1 MLYTIG
7 YERSNIADFVATLRF
22 SGVNVLADIRDRAQ
36 SRRPGFSKSAL
47 SEALSKAGIEY
58 IHLRDLGDPKEGRE
72 AARRGDFSE
81 FRRIFAGVMASDEA
95 NSAIRQIEE
104 LLIDSSVCL
113 MCYERDEKT
122 CHRKI
127 VSDDLKKR
135 TGIPVKHLGVADG
148 ASIRSVVRR
157 VHDTH
162 QGATAPL

>member
-7 YERSNIADFVATLRF
+7 YERSSLSDFVTTLQL

-47 SEALSKAGIEY
+47 SEALLKANIRY
-58 IHLRDLGDPKEGRE
+58 IHFKELGDPKEGRE
-72 AARRGDFSE
+72 AARRGDFVE
-81 FRRIFAGVMASDEA
+81 FRRVFSKVMASDEA
-95 NSAIRQIEE
+95 NSAVLKIAE
-104 LLIDSSVCL
+104 LLKESNVCL

-135 TGIPVKHLGVADG
+135 TGAPVTHLGVADG
-148 ASIRSVVRR
+148 ASNRTVVRR
-157 VHDTH
+157 MHDTH

>member
-7 YERSNIADFVATLRF
+7 YERSSLSDFIATLRLT
-22 SGVNVLADIRDRAQ
+22 GVNVLADIRDRAQ

-47 SEALSKAGIEY
+47 SEALNKANIQY
-58 IHLRDLGDPKEGRE
+58 IHLKELGDPKEGRE
-72 AARRGDFSE
+72 AARRGDFGE
-81 FRRIFAGVMASDEA
+81 FRRVFSKVMASDEA
-95 NSAIRQIEE
+95 NSAVLKIAE
-104 LLIDSSVCL
+104 LLKESNVCL

-135 TGIPVKHLGVADG
+135 TGTPVTHLGVADG
-148 ASIRSVVRR
+148 ASIRTVVRR

-162 QGATAPL
+162 QGAAAPL